1 MSEQF
6 RWMAT
11 AAFGLEGIVARELRD
26 LHMDDVTC
34 ENGRVFFSGDAV
46 AGARA
51 NLWLRCADRVFLVL
65 GTFRAQTFEEL
76 FQGVR
81 AIPWHE
87 YVPKDGAFP
96 ISRVKSHKSKLYSL
110 RDIQSVGKKAAVSEM
125 KDHYGTS
132 WFDETGMKFPAE
144 ISIMEDVVTVAVDA
158 SGRGLHKRGYRPISG
173 EAPLR
178 ETLAAAMVHI
188 ARYSGKEPFLD
199 PMCGTGTICLEAYMQ
214 ANRIAPGL
222 FRDFVSEA
230 WTIYA
235 PGEWKTLRE
244 EAREQKTESDAEICG
259 SDIDPKA
266 VSVAKRHAQMA
277 GASRAIRF
285 EVRDLRDLPKRSDR
299 GLVLC
304 NPPYG
309 ERLLDR
315 KQAEQLSKE
324 AGSVLRAKMPDWR
337 VGVLSGLDQFPRF
350 YGGKP
355 DLNRKLYNGKLK
367 CYFYLYDPARGRK

>member
-1 MSEQF
+1 MSELY

-26 LHMDDVTC
+26 LHMNDVAC
-34 ENGRVFFSGDAV
+34 ENGRVFFSGDAA

-65 GTFRAQTFEEL
+65 DTFRDQSFEEL

-96 ISRVKSHKSKLYSL
+96 IARVKSHKSKLYSL

-188 ARYSGKEPFLD
+188 ARYRGKEPFLD

-222 FRDFVSEA
+222 FRDFVSET
-230 WTIYA
+230 WTIYE
-235 PGEWKTLRE
+235 PGEWKALRE
-244 EAREQKTESDAEICG
+244 EAGELKTESGAEICG

-277 GASRAIRF
+277 GASGTIRF
-285 EVRDLRDLPKRSDR
+285 EVRDLRDLPKRSDK

-324 AGSVLRAKMPDWR
+324 AGNVLRAKMPDWR
-337 VGVLSGLDQFPRF
+337 VGVLSGLEQFPRF

-355 DLNRKLYNGKLK
+355 ALNRKLYNGKLK
-367 CYFYLYDPARGRK
+367 CYFYLYDPSRGRK